1 LTREQLNG
9 TTAPSAQSGYAIH
22 AKRTTDDS
30 RLAEAYESTTFT
42 AATELG
48 RIEIRTGATPD
59 LLSTLMAKH
68 ECTAWAYITACN
80 PASAE
85 LMPSENDQHQ
95 AQLRAELAAGGYRIY
110 DGEGIGDNPAWAPE
124 SSFLALGIS
133 CQDAVALGRK
143 FGQNAIVVGS
153 TSDVAKLVWC

>member
-1 LTREQLNG
+1 MQK
-9 TTAPSAQSGYAIH
+9 AQP
-22 AKRTTDDS
+22 DDD

-80 PASAE
+80 PASVE
-85 LMPSENDQHQ
+85 LTPSENDQRQ
-95 AQLRAELAAGGYRIY
+95 AQLRDELAAGGYRIY